1 LAIKGEGLYL
11 RGRKRNVNYRV
22 VAVAIVLLVV
32 VLFMGIRIRQNAVEK
47 SRNTKANEELVREAR
62 LEVEALSSNTVFTIN
77 SPDNLT
83 ERESVLNQIDTL
95 EDKLKN
101 IKVTDE
107 YKSEIEGY
115 SKQVADLE
123 IKLRRIINLSNPTMI
138 ADLGANF
145 EGADPSD
152 ITSYNGKIYVSD
164 KLRNVIY
171 EIDPAG
177 GNSKEVLKTD
187 LKGPKFIS
195 TDPQGGIVVL
205 DESDTTA
212 LGLFNPKTG
221 SFDKFVGMASGKFAT
236 AVEMKSYE
244 VGKNDIRLYLAMSG
258 SPQVQQIN
266 KRSNAYS
273 DGPRS
278 RWQGDEFAGLSDI
291 DLLDGKFLLIKTGE
305 GLVRYFAQS
314 KLTTTVGGLLGGD
327 SLSTATKMATD
338 PLYIYIS
345 DPADKRVLVFSKSRG
360 NNLDY
365 VDLVAQYKYTGND
378 GVFGDVVD
386 IAVDSSNIYVLDSA
400 KVYKLPK
407 SDFQSYLF

>member
-195 TDPQGGIVVL
+195 TDPQG
-205 DESDTTA
+205 
-212 LGLFNPKTG
+212 
-221 SFDKFVGMASGKFAT
+221 
-236 AVEMKSYE
+236 
-244 VGKNDIRLYLAMSG
+244 
-258 SPQVQQIN
+258 
-266 KRSNAYS
+266 
-273 DGPRS
+273 
-278 RWQGDEFAGLSDI
+278 
-291 DLLDGKFLLIKTGE
+291 
-305 GLVRYFAQS
+305 
-314 KLTTTVGGLLGGD
+314 
-327 SLSTATKMATD
+327 
-338 PLYIYIS
+338 
-345 DPADKRVLVFSKSRG
+345 
-360 NNLDY
+360 
-365 VDLVAQYKYTGND
+365 
-378 GVFGDVVD
+378 
-386 IAVDSSNIYVLDSA
+386 
-400 KVYKLPK
+400 
-407 SDFQSYLF
+407 